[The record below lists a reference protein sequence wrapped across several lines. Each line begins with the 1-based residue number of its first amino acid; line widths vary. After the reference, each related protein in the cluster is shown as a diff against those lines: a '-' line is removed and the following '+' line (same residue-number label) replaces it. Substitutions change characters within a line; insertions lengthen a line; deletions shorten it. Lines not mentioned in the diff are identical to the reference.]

1 MVLGGLFDC
10 RHKQV
15 HIVRGPLLVSGTGL
29 SSSNL
34 LHMKFPSS
42 SVFGPFQS
50 IMIMNVVTLPV
61 VFTLAYV
68 LGSVQQSK
76 TLENFIF
83 VVSSQAPKI
92 WATASGFCAFGLN
105 CACACPTHVH
115 IFRVFSWEGLVFIA
129 WGGSGALTCTCL
141 PDDCVYPTHISF
153 VFCEGCC
160 LLMDAT
166 FCCILLWSEL

>member
-1 MVLGGLFDC
+1 MVFGGLFDC
-10 RHKQV
+10 GHKQV
-15 HIVRGPLLVSGTGL
+15 YIVRGPLLVSGTGL

-50 IMIMNVVTLPV
+50 IMIMNVVTLAV

-76 TLENFIF
+76 PWELDFCGELT
-83 VVSSQAPKI
+83 SSQSLSNSKWI
-92 WATASGFCAFGLN
+92 LRIGLN

-115 IFRVFSWEGLVFIA
+115 MFRVFS
-129 WGGSGALTCTCL
+129 
-141 PDDCVYPTHISF
+141 
-153 VFCEGCC
+153 
-160 LLMDAT
+160 
-166 FCCILLWSEL
+166 